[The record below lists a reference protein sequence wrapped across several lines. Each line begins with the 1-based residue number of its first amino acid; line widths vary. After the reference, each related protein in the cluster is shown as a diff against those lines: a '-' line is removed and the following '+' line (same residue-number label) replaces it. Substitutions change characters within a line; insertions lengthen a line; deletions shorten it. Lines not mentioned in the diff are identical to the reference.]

1 MRRVY
6 SFLIF
11 SILLSFLLG
20 CGTKGVEKKIEEAER
35 ILNEAIEIGAELRA
49 PVAVNVAREKIEYA
63 KELLEIGKTD
73 SALTVSA
80 LAVESAR
87 EALQTTKEFN
97 SIPDAG
103 R

>member
-1 MRRVY
+1 MKQFL
-6 SFLIF
+6 SF
-11 SILLSFLLG
+11 ILLFTVTITLIG
-20 CGTKGVEKKIEEAER
+20 CGAKGIQKKIDEAER

-49 PVAVNVAREKIEYA
+49 PVAVSVAREKIDYA

-73 SALTVSA
+73 SALTIAA

>member
-1 MRRVY
+1 MNRTIC
-6 SFLIF
+6 FILG
-11 SILLSFLLG
+11 ILLVIGIFG
-20 CGTKGVEKKIEEAER
+20 CSSQGVQKKITEAER
-35 ILNEAIEIGAELRA
+35 IIEEAVDIGAELRA
-49 PVAVNVAREKIEYA
+49 PVPLEVAREKLDYA
-63 KELLEIGKTD
+63 KELIELGKTD
-73 SALTVSA
+73 SALTMSA